1 MSDFKI
7 ICNKCGK
14 ESIIQQSGDN
24 VEIKGNITIEYWD
37 RDYDAN
43 KISFTCK
50 CGNKV
55 EDK

>member
-1 MSDFKI
+1 MSGFRI

-14 ESIIQQSGDN
+14 ESIIQQSSDDA
-24 VEIKGNITIEYWD
+24 EIKGSIEIDYWE
-37 RDYDAN
+37 RYYDNN